1 MFIRKNSVAY
11 VKNNVLRFS
20 KFAVSIHSF
29 KQNRVLFSPFPYSW
43 QAWSYAYM
51 EEEKRGG
58 EGLEEKRERERKGK
72 GGKEGD
78 GGCGPQTKSCQCLR
92 NLH

>member
-1 MFIRKNSVAY
+1 
-11 VKNNVLRFS
+11 
-20 KFAVSIHSF
+20 
-29 KQNRVLFSPFPYSW
+29 
-43 QAWSYAYM
+43 M

-78 GGCGPQTKSCQCLR
+78 GGCGPPNKNPASAYATYIKHTAC
-92 NLH
+92 